1 MPHSAFGLA
10 PFSLYLKAFVNK
22 RVPSYILFLISLGLN
37 KYYWYGDTIVNVGLV
52 LNYIH
57 TYIYMYLLKT
67 NQSYYKQKS
76 KDFLLLMKRKPL
88 FLNVKFSVFLSSQ
101 IFSSP
106 KSHLYISTHQ
116 YSVGYICFKGTIIFL

>member
-1 MPHSAFGLA
+1 
-10 PFSLYLKAFVNK
+10 
-22 RVPSYILFLISLGLN
+22 
-37 KYYWYGDTIVNVGLV
+37 
-52 LNYIH
+52 
-57 TYIYMYLLKT
+57 MYLLKT

-116 YSVGYICFKGTIIFL
+116 YNVGYICFKGTIIFL